1 MVTDT
6 AHSLFAEQFQL
17 IASGGNAYTSCWL
30 LTYLYDMEIIL
41 LTYLIFSGDASVL
54 KAYYLNGLQDTYL
67 VLRTPSFP
75 VGTNV
80 QTMKDAANE
89 NFLD

>member
-1 MVTDT
+1 
-6 AHSLFAEQFQL
+6 
-17 IASGGNAYTSCWL
+17 
-30 LTYLYDMEIIL
+30 MEIIL